1 MHRLFLVALLYPLIS
16 VPAIAQQGQP
26 STVPDA
32 PSPNQQ
38 PPQTAPGQ
46 QNPIQSS
53 VAMVLTIQ
61 KKSVIFP
68 DLATNKRQLSS
79 WDKCK
84 LGANTSVAFATVG
97 AALLG
102 AGVGQL
108 RNAPK
113 GYGQGFEGYG
123 KRFGAGMARSASY
136 NAFGPCLI
144 ASVTHE
150 DPRFFVRR
158 LGFRDTLKYAAVRL
172 VMTRNDEGEQVV
184 NYSGLVG
191 TLAAEALANTYYPNG
206 SRGVGSTLIRYSTDM
221 GTRYAGH
228 LLRQYLP
235 LIDKRLKLSSQ

>member
-1 MHRLFLVALLYPLIS
+1 
-16 VPAIAQQGQP
+16 PA
-26 STVPDA
+26 SD
-32 PSPNQQ
+32 
-38 PPQTAPGQ
+38 Q

-53 VAMVLTIQ
+53 VSMVLTLQQ
-61 KKSVIFP
+61 KSLVFP
-68 DLATNKRQLSS
+68 DMATSKKHLSD

-84 LGANTSVAFATVG
+84 LAANTSVAFSTVG

-102 AGVGQL
+102 AGIGQA
-108 RNAPK
+108 RNAPA

-123 KRFGAGMARSASY
+123 KRLGAGMARSASY
-136 NAFGPCLI
+136 NVFGPCLI
-144 ASVTHE
+144 ATATHE

-158 LGFRDTLKYAAVRL
+158 LDFRESLKYAAVRL
-172 VMTRNDEGEQVV
+172 VMTRNDAGEQVI

-191 TLAAEALANTYYPNG
+191 TLAAEALANTYYPSG

-235 LIDKRLKLSSQ
+235 MIDRRLKLSSQ

>member
-16 VPAIAQQGQP
+16 VTAIAQQGQP
-26 STVPDA
+26 SVPEA
-32 PSPNQQ
+32 PTPNQQ
-38 PPQTAPGQ
+38 PRTAPDQ

-53 VAMVLTIQ
+53 VAMVLTLQ
-61 KKSVIFP
+61 KKSVVFP
-68 DLATNKRQLSS
+68 DLATSKKQLSG

-84 LGANTSVAFATVG
+84 LAANTSVALSTIG

-102 AGVGQL
+102 SAVGQA
-108 RNAPK
+108 RNAPS

-144 ASVTHE
+144 ASATHE
-150 DPRFFVRR
+150 DPRFFVKR
-158 LGFRDTLKYAAVRL
+158 LGFRDSLKYAAVRL
-172 VMTRNDEGEQVV
+172 VFTRNDEGEQVI

-191 TLAAEALANTYYPNG
+191 TLAAEALANTYYPSG

-228 LLRQYLP
+228 LLRQYFP
-235 LIDKRLKLSSQ
+235 LIDRRLKLSPQQ